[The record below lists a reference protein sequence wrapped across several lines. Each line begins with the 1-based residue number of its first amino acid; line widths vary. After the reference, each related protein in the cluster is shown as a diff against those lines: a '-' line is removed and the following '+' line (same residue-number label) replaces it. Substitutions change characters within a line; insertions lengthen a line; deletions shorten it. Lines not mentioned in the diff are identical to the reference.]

1 MFFLNVQNEPELSYR
16 LRNRQTGGQK
26 HAQEALGGD
35 VRGGTQPTVWVVD
48 DDAGV
53 RRSLKRLL
61 GVSGYAVET
70 FASAE
75 QLLSRQAPTGPACL
89 VLDVRM
95 PGMTGPQLFDRMEEN
110 GLAIPVIFLTGY
122 GDVPTGVRAMKGGA
136 VDFLLKPVDGEA
148 LRRAV
153 EDALARDAARLEREQ
168 EMAGIRDRL
177 RGLSPRERQVLA
189 DVVRGFPNKLTA
201 ADLGISE
208 KTVKVHRHRIM
219 AKTGA
224 SSLAELVRP
233 RPPARRSRPPTR

>member
-1 MFFLNVQNEPELSYR
+1 M
-16 LRNRQTGGQK
+16 K
-26 HAQEALGGD
+26 
-35 VRGGTQPTVWVVD
+35 GGTQPTVWVVD

-61 GVSGYAVET
+61 RVVGYAVET
-70 FASAE
+70 FSSAE
-75 QLLSRQAPTGPACL
+75 QLLCLPAPKGPACL

-95 PGMTGPQLFDRMEEN
+95 PGMTGTQFFDRMEAC
-110 GLAIPVIFLTGY
+110 GLGMPVVFLTGY
-122 GDVPTGVRAMKGGA
+122 GDVPTGVRVMKDGA
-136 VDFLLKPVDGEA
+136 VDVLLKPVDGEA

-153 EDALARDAARLEREQ
+153 EDALARDAARLERER
-168 EMAGIRDRL
+168 EVAAIRDRL

-189 DVVRGFPNKLTA
+189 DVVRGLPNKLTA

-224 SSLAELVRP
+224 SSLAELVRLVD
-233 RPPARRSRPPTR
+233 AGGL